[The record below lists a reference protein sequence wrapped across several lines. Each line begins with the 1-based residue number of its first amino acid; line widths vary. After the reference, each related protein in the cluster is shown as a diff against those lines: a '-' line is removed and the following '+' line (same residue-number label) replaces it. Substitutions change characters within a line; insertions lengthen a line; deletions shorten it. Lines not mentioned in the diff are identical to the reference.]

1 VLPVWI
7 VDVVQLCQDSGGFV
21 KFCLFYIYTFFQ
33 WEECSWCCY
42 RYVFMKKKILY
53 LTISVT
59 ILLLWE
65 SEERDCESSGR
76 CRVQGRGHVKG
87 NCVLACKN
95 VKQFYQISVYD
106 RIPETLR
113 DSVHCLLEVIS
124 STNLSYEPGNLATRS
139 WPTAPRLSPNTRYV
153 PHFPLYVFLL
163 PYQWLHTLKKTRSI
177 IRRN

>member
-1 VLPVWI
+1 MSGL
-7 VDVVQLCQDSGGFV
+7 GGFV
-21 KFCLFYIYTFFQ
+21 KFCLFYIYTFL
-33 WEECSWCCY
+33 CY

-113 DSVHCLLEVIS
+113 DSAHCLLEVIS

-139 WPTAPRLSPNTRYV
+139 WPTAPRKSKHKICAPFSVICISPTLSMAPYSKENQKHNKKKLNSAIFT
-153 PHFPLYVFLL
+153 PLAVEL
-163 PYQWLHTLKKTRSI
+163 I
-177 IRRN
+177 